1 MISHVILIYGAV
13 YNVNLWTHPS
23 SFYMALLGRQ
33 EIVNDFRALV
43 SSFPEEMGAMQSEL
57 SKYKEAALNIHS
69 LRADVQCFSRALDR
83 MVVIIF
89 ALFLN
94 SV

>member
-1 MISHVILIYGAV
+1 M
-13 YNVNLWTHPS
+13 T
-23 SFYMALLGRQ
+23 LLGRQ
-33 EIVNDFRALV
+33 EVINDFRALV

-57 SKYKEAALNIHS
+57 SKYKEAAVNIHS

-89 ALFLN
+89 ALFPN
-94 SV
+94 SVWCSRGA